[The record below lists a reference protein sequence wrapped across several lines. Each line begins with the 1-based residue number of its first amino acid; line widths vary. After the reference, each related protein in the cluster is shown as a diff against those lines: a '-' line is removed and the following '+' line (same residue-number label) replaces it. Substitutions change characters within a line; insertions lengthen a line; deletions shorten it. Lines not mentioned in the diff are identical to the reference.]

1 MATTTAPFGATD
13 GGRVERMGKRALVR
27 VRSIFGA
34 PTLNAAL
41 LTGTTLFLVV
51 FGLVMVLSSS
61 SVESYVAGGSF
72 FTDFVKQAAFASIG
86 VVVMLV
92 AARLPA
98 GTWQRLAWIGIVL
111 GIALQVLVF
120 TPLGFGSGGNRNW
133 IGIGGFSLQPSEFVK
148 VALCVWLAMIMTL
161 KQKKLDSF
169 WQVWIPAGPV
179 VALSIGLVLLGSDL
193 GTVVIMVMLSFGAL
207 WFAGVKWWHLLLP
220 VAALAVL
227 AVPVVLSSASRVT
240 RITSF
245 LQGCTDA
252 DYYDGCWQQLH
263 GTWALSAGGLFGVG
277 LGNSRAKW
285 SWLPEADND
294 YIFAIIGEELGLLGA
309 IVVLALFALLAW
321 TLLRIVRHAERQI
334 TRVVTGAAAVWLVG
348 QALVNIAVVLGLLPV
363 LGVPLPFISSGGS
376 QLIAALLI
384 VGVVLSL
391 ERVDNPRARGET
403 PEGTAAPRTRR
414 RATAAR
420 A

>member
-1 MATTTAPFGATD
+1 MATTTAPRAAIATD
-13 GGRVERMGKRALVR
+13 DRSGRAERMGRRALVR

-41 LTGTTLFLVV
+41 LMGTTLFLVI

-61 SVESYVAGGSF
+61 SVESYVANGSF
-72 FTDFVKQAAFASIG
+72 FTDFVKQSAFASIG
-86 VVVMLV
+86 VVAMLV
-92 AARLPA
+92 AARMPA
-98 GTWQRLAWIGIVL
+98 SVWQRLAWVGIML

-120 TPLGFGSGGNRNW
+120 TPLGFGAGGNRNW
-133 IGIGGFSLQPSEFVK
+133 IGFGGFSLQPSEFVK
-148 VALCVWLAMIMTL
+148 VALCVWLAMIMTR
-161 KQKKLDSF
+161 KQKRLGSF

-179 VALSIGLVLLGSDL
+179 AGLSIGLVLLGSDL
-193 GTVVIMVMLSFGAL
+193 GTVVIMVALSFGAL

-220 VAALAVL
+220 VVVLSVL
-227 AVPVVLSSASRVT
+227 AVPIVLASVSRVR

-245 LQGCTDA
+245 LQGCTNDV
-252 DYYDGCWQQLH
+252 YYSDCWQQLH

-321 TLLRIVRHAERQI
+321 TMLRIVRQASMQM
-334 TRVVTGAAAVWLVG
+334 TRVVVGAAMVWLVG

-376 QLIAALLI
+376 QLIAALLV
-384 VGVVLSL
+384 VGIVLSL
-391 ERVDNPRARGET
+391 ERVDNPRARGEE
-403 PEGTAAPRTRR
+403 PLPA
-414 RATAAR
+414 AAR
-420 A
+420 G

>member
-1 MATTTAPFGATD
+1 MVTTTAPASTTD

-27 VRSIFGA
+27 VRSVFGA

-41 LTGTTLFLVV
+41 LLGTTMFLVA
-51 FGLVMVLSSS
+51 FGLIMVLSSS
-61 SVESYVAGGSF
+61 AVESYVANDSF
-72 FTDFVKQAAFASIG
+72 FTDFAKQSAFAAIAI
-86 VVVMLV
+86 VLMLL
-92 AARLPA
+92 AARMPA
-98 GTWQRLAWIGIVL
+98 TLWQRIAWLAVAV

-148 VALCVWLAMIMTL
+148 VALCVWLAMIMTR
-161 KQKKLDSF
+161 KQKRITGF
-169 WQVWIPAGPV
+169 WQAWIPAAPV
-179 VALSIGLVLLGSDL
+179 AGLSIGLVLLGSDL

-220 VAALAVL
+220 VLGLALL
-227 AVPVVLSSASRVT
+227 AVPVVLSSPSRVR
-240 RITSF
+240 RISAF
-245 LQGCTDA
+245 VQGCTDA
-252 DYYDGCWQQLH
+252 DYYSGCWQQLH

-285 SWLPEADND
+285 SWLPAADND

-309 IVVLALFALLAW
+309 TVVLALFALLAW
-321 TLLRIVRHAERQI
+321 TMLRIVRQAKLQM
-334 TRVVTGAAAVWLVG
+334 TRVVTGAATVWLIG
-348 QALVNIAVVLGLLPV
+348 QAIVNIGVVLGLLPV

-384 VGVVLSL
+384 VGIVLSL
-391 ERVDNPRARGET
+391 ERVDNPRVRGEL
-403 PEGTAAPRTRR
+403 PAVGA
-414 RATAAR
+414 
-420 A
+420 

>member
-1 MATTTAPFGATD
+1 MATTTAPRSLPAELELR
-13 GGRVERMGKRALVR
+13 GGRAERMGRRALVR
-27 VRSIFGA
+27 VRSVFGA

-41 LTGTTLFLVV
+41 LMGTTLFLVV
-51 FGLVMVLSSS
+51 FGLIMVLSSS
-61 SVESYVAGGSF
+61 SVESYVANDSF
-72 FTDFVKQAAFASIG
+72 FTDFVKQGAFASIG
-86 VVVMLV
+86 TVLMLI

-98 GTWQRLAWIGIVL
+98 SIWQRLAWAAIMLGIVM
-111 GIALQVLVF
+111 QVLVF

-133 IGIGGFSLQPSEFVK
+133 IGIGGFSIQPSEFVK
-148 VALCVWLAMIMTL
+148 VALCVWLAMIMTR
-161 KQKKLDSF
+161 KQKKLDNF
-169 WQVWIPAGPV
+169 WQAWIPAAPIAG
-179 VALSIGLVLLGSDL
+179 LSIGLVLLGSDL
-193 GTVVIMVMLSFGAL
+193 GTVVIMVLLSFGAL

-220 VAALAVL
+220 VAGLAVL
-227 AVPVVLSSASRVT
+227 AVPVVLSSPSRVT

-309 IVVLALFALLAW
+309 VVVLALFALLAW
-321 TLLRIVRHAERQI
+321 TMLRIVRSARLQM
-334 TRVVTGAAAVWLVG
+334 TRVVTGAATVWLVG
-348 QALVNIAVVLGLLPV
+348 QALVNIGVVLGLLPV

-376 QLIAALLI
+376 QLIAALLV
-384 VGVVLSL
+384 VGIVLSL
-391 ERVDNPRARGET
+391 ERVDNPRARGGQ
-403 PEGTAAPRTRR
+403 PAGAVAKG
-414 RATAAR
+414 
-420 A
+420 

>member
-1 MATTTAPFGATD
+1 MGTTTVRMTTTATTAPATRAD
-13 GGRVERMGKRALVR
+13 TGLAARMGQRALVR
-27 VRSIFGA
+27 VRSMFGA

-41 LTGTTLFLVV
+41 LLGTTLFLVA
-51 FGLVMVLSSS
+51 FGLIMVLSSS

-72 FTDFVKQAAFASIG
+72 FTDFAQQGAFAAVG
-86 VVVMLV
+86 VVLMLI
-92 AARLPA
+92 AARMPA
-98 GTWQRLAWIGIVL
+98 GIWQRLAWFGIML

-120 TPLGFGSGGNRNW
+120 TPLGFGAGGNRNW
-133 IGIGGFSLQPSEFVK
+133 IGVAGFSLQPSEFVK
-148 VALCVWLAMIMTL
+148 VALCVWLAMIMTR
-161 KQKKLDSF
+161 KQKRIDSF
-169 WQVWIPAGPV
+169 WQAWIPAGPV
-179 VALSIGLVLLGSDL
+179 AGLSIGLVLLGSDL

-220 VAALAVL
+220 VALLVVL
-227 AVPVVLSSASRVT
+227 AVPVVLSSVSRVT

-309 IVVLALFALLAW
+309 AVVLALIALLAW
-321 TLLRIVRHAERQI
+321 TLLRIVQQARMQM
-334 TRVVTGAAAVWLVG
+334 TRVVTGAAMVWLIG
-348 QALVNIAVVLGLLPV
+348 QSLVNIGVVLGLLPV

-376 QLIAALLI
+376 QLIAALLVI
-384 VGVVLSL
+384 GIVLSL
-391 ERVDNPRARGET
+391 ERVDNPRARGEQ
-403 PEGTAAPRTRR
+403 PA
-414 RATAAR
+414 RAAAR
-420 A
+420 G

>member
-1 MATTTAPFGATD
+1 MATTTAPRAATATD
-13 GGRVERMGKRALVR
+13 ERASRGERVGRRALIR

-41 LTGTTLFLVV
+41 LLGTTMFLTI

-61 SVESYVAGGSF
+61 SVESYVASDSF
-72 FTDFVKQAAFASIG
+72 FTAFVKQAAFAAIG
-86 VVVMLV
+86 VVLMLI
-92 AARLPA
+92 AARMPA
-98 GTWQRLAWIGIVL
+98 TIWQRLAWMGIMLGIV
-111 GIALQVLVF
+111 LQVLVF
-120 TPLGFGSGGNRNW
+120 TPLGFGAGGNRNW
-133 IGIGGFSLQPSEFVK
+133 IGFGGFSMQPSEFVK
-148 VALCVWLAMIMTL
+148 VALCVWLAMIMTR
-161 KQKKLDSF
+161 KQRHIGSF
-169 WQVWIPAGPV
+169 WQAWIPAGPV
-179 VALSIGLVLLGSDL
+179 AALSIGLVLLGSDL

-207 WFAGVKWWHLLLP
+207 WFAGVRWWHLLLP
-220 VAALAVL
+220 VLGLAVL
-227 AVPVVLSSASRVT
+227 AVPVVLASPSRVT

-321 TLLRIVRHAERQI
+321 TMLRIVRQAKQQM
-334 TRVVTGAAAVWLVG
+334 TRVVTGAAVVWLAG
-348 QALVNIAVVLGLLPV
+348 QAIVNIGVVLGLLPV

-376 QLIAALLI
+376 QLIAALLVI
-384 VGVVLSL
+384 GVVLSL
-391 ERVDNPRARGET
+391 ERVDNPRARGE
-403 PEGTAAPRTRR
+403 EPRL
-414 RATAAR
+414 AAAR
-420 A
+420 G

>member
-1 MATTTAPFGATD
+1 MATTAAPFGATE
-13 GGRVERMGKRALVR
+13 GGRVERMGRRALVR

-98 GTWQRLAWIGIVL
+98 ATWQRVAWIGILL

-120 TPLGFGSGGNRNW
+120 TPLGFGANGNRNW
-133 IGIGGFSLQPSEFVK
+133 IGVGGFSLQPSEFVK
-148 VALCVWLAMIMTL
+148 VALCVWLAMIMTR
-161 KQKKLDSF
+161 KQKRLDSF
-169 WQVWIPAGPV
+169 WQVWIPAAPV
-179 VALSIGLVLLGSDL
+179 AGLSIGLVLLGSDL
-193 GTVVIMVMLSFGAL
+193 GTVVIMVALSFGAL

-220 VAALAVL
+220 VAALVVL
-227 AVPVVLSSASRVT
+227 AVPVVLSSASRVR
-240 RITSF
+240 RITAF

-252 DYYDGCWQQLH
+252 DYYSGCWQQLH

-285 SWLPEADND
+285 NWLPEADND

-309 IVVLALFALLAW
+309 VVVLALFALLAW
-321 TLLRIVRHAERQI
+321 TLLRIVRQARLQM
-334 TRVVTGAAAVWLVG
+334 TRVVTGAAMVWLVG
-348 QALVNIAVVLGLLPV
+348 QALVNIGVVLGLLPV

-391 ERVDNPRARGET
+391 ERVDNPRARGEELT
-403 PEGTAAPRTRR
+403 VSRVRPR
-414 RATAAR
+414 AAAR
-420 A
+420 V

>member
-1 MATTTAPFGATD
+1 MATTTAPASTTD
-13 GGRVERMGKRALVR
+13 GGRVDRMGRRALVR
-27 VRSIFGA
+27 VRSVFGA

-41 LTGTTLFLVV
+41 LSGTTLFLVV
-51 FGLVMVLSSS
+51 FGLIMVLSSS
-61 SVESYVAGGSF
+61 SVESYVANASF
-72 FTDFVKQAAFASIG
+72 FTDFAKQCAFAAVAI
-86 VVVMLV
+86 VLMLF
-92 AARLPA
+92 AARMPA
-98 GTWQRLAWIGIVL
+98 TVWQRVAWLAVAV

-120 TPLGFGSGGNRNW
+120 TPLGFGAGGNRNW

-148 VALCVWLAMIMTL
+148 VALCVWLAMIMTR
-161 KQKKLDSF
+161 KQKRLDSF
-169 WQVWIPAGPV
+169 WQAWIPAAPV
-179 VALSIGLVLLGSDL
+179 AGLSIGLVLLGSDL

-220 VAALAVL
+220 VAGLALL
-227 AVPVVLSSASRVT
+227 AVPVVLSSPSRVR
-240 RITSF
+240 RISAF
-245 LQGCTDA
+245 VQGCTDA
-252 DYYDGCWQQLH
+252 DYYSGCWQQLH

-285 SWLPEADND
+285 NWLPAADND

-309 IVVLALFALLAW
+309 AVVLALFALLAW
-321 TLLRIVRHAERQI
+321 TMLRIVRHASLQM
-334 TRVVTGAAAVWLVG
+334 TRVVTGAATVWLIG
-348 QALVNIAVVLGLLPV
+348 QAIVNIGVVLGLLPV

-391 ERVDNPRARGET
+391 ERVDNPQVRGEL
-403 PEGTAAPRTRR
+403 P
-414 RATAAR
+414 AAR